1 MRGDAP
7 MPTYGEAGP
16 IRAATCRCRAIAS
29 NAHRSDIA
37 AEIARPA
44 PAMTELGT
52 IAPENSTAG
61 KQSIGRA
68 RAAWAVEVTAAE
80 ASRPRQSAAMA
91 FRPMVTFGS
100 RNELA
105 EGWGI
110 RFSACR

>member
-1 MRGDAP
+1 MPAYGDAGA
-7 MPTYGEAGP
+7 MPAVTWS
-16 IRAATCRCRAIAS
+16 CRAIAS

-44 PAMTELGT
+44 PAMTEFGT
-52 IAPENSTAG
+52 MAPENRTAG

-91 FRPMVTFGS
+91 LRAMVTFS
-100 RNELA
+100 PRDA
-105 EGWGI
+105 PADKCGI
-110 RFSACR
+110 RASPLTT